1 MSRLTSIGYQYTVK
15 ILQTVVFAE
24 YIDIGSSQVLSSHN
38 SLWRWKRL
46 WDFFECYF
54 TIIIPVIWPNHS
66 KVVWYP
72 PGPLFASWTGCFESQ
87 GAFPLIWGKTFSR
100 QNLRHT
106 IGTDLLTNW
115 YCYDLKELTETLYFE
130 LNSSGSWCT
139 SWIYAYILII
149 FLPSF
154 STCFS
159 TNLIKASFMR
169 SIRLRSRALAACKE
183 FL

>member
-38 SLWRWKRL
+38 SLWKWKRL

-54 TIIIPVIWPNHS
+54 TITISVIWPNHS
-66 KVVWYP
+66 FLISTWSTVCFLDRMFWE
-72 PGPLFASWTGCFESQ
+72 PGSISF
-87 GAFPLIWGKTFSR
+87 
-100 QNLRHT
+100 NLRKNFFSSEPKAYNWH
-106 IGTDLLTNW
+106 ILTNW

-139 SWIYAYILII
+139 SWIYVYTLIM

-154 STCFS
+154 STWIS